1 MIGAGVRIGA
11 GTTVGAHAV
20 VKGPATIGRDNR
32 IFQFASIGEDPQDKK
47 YRGEP
52 TQLVIG
58 DRNTFREFCTIN
70 RGTAQDQG
78 VTRIG
83 DDNWIMAYVHVAH
96 DCVVGN
102 DVIFS
107 NNTTLAGHV
116 HVGDHVICS
125 GFSAVHQFCRLGAH
139 SFLGGF
145 AAVTRDVP
153 PYVMVAG
160 QPTAPH
166 GINSEGLKRR
176 GFTRGAAAEPQG
188 GVPDSLPRA
197 APACRGPGPACRA
210 RGDAARTADP
220 RRLHRQVRTQPDSLT
235 ASMPRIA
242 IVAGEISGDRLGAGL
257 IRAVRARRPDVEF
270 AGIAGPAMRAAGCE
284 VWVPS
289 EELAVMGLAEVVRH
303 LPRLRRILRDLEQRP
318 GRRSARPVHRHRRAG
333 LQPAG

>member
-1 MIGAGVRIGA
+1 MTDIHATAIVAPGAQLDPGVQVGPYAVIGAGVVIGA

-20 VKGPATIGRDNR
+20 LKGPATIGRDNR
-32 IFQFASIGEDPQDKK
+32 IFQFTSIGEDPQDKK

-52 TQLVIG
+52 TQVVIG

-83 DDNWIMAYVHVAH
+83 NDNWIMAYVHVAH
-96 DCVVGN
+96 DCAVGN

-107 NNTTLAGHV
+107 NNSTLAGHV
-116 HVGDHVICS
+116 QVGDHVICS

-176 GFTRGAAAEPQG
+176 GFTPEQLRNLKEAYRILYREQLQLAE
-188 GVPDSLPRA
+188 
-197 APACRGPGPACRA
+197 A
-210 RGDAARTADP
+210 RDKLAVLAE
-220 RRLHRQVRTQPDSLT
+220 TQPEL
-235 ASMPRIA
+235 RILVDF
-242 IVAGEISGDRLGAGL
+242 IDKSERSL
-257 IRAVRARRPDVEF
+257 IR
-270 AGIAGPAMRAAGCE
+270 
-284 VWVPS
+284 
-289 EELAVMGLAEVVRH
+289 
-303 LPRLRRILRDLEQRP
+303 
-318 GRRSARPVHRHRRAG
+318 
-333 LQPAG
+333 

>member
-1 MIGAGVRIGA
+1 MTDIHATAIVDSAAQLDIGVQVGPYAVIGAGVVIGA
-11 GTTVGAHAV
+11 GTAVGAHAV
-20 VKGPATIGRDNR
+20 LKGPAMIGRDNR
-32 IFQFASIGEDPQDKK
+32 IFQFTSIGEDPQDKK

-83 DDNWIMAYVHVAH
+83 NDNWIMAYVHIAH

-107 NNTTLAGHV
+107 NNSTLAGHV
-116 HVGDHVICS
+116 QVGDHVICS
-125 GFSAVHQFCRLGAH
+125 GFAAVHQFCRLGAH

-176 GFTRGAAAEPQG
+176 GFTPDQLRNLKEAYRILYREQLQLTEARDRLAVLAE
-188 GVPDSLPRA
+188 
-197 APACRGPGPACRA
+197 
-210 RGDAARTADP
+210 
-220 RRLHRQVRTQPDSLT
+220 TQPELLILVDFIDKSER
-235 ASMPRIA
+235 S
-242 IVAGEISGDRLGAGL
+242 L
-257 IRAVRARRPDVEF
+257 IR
-270 AGIAGPAMRAAGCE
+270 
-284 VWVPS
+284 
-289 EELAVMGLAEVVRH
+289 
-303 LPRLRRILRDLEQRP
+303 
-318 GRRSARPVHRHRRAG
+318 
-333 LQPAG
+333 

>member
-1 MIGAGVRIGA
+1 MTDIHATAIVAPGAQLDPGVQVGPYAVIGAGVVIGA

-20 VKGPATIGRDNR
+20 LKGPATIGRDNR
-32 IFQFASIGEDPQDKK
+32 IFQFTSIGEDPQDKK

-70 RGTAQDQG
+70 RGTAQDRG

-83 DDNWIMAYVHVAH
+83 NDNWIMAYVHVAH
-96 DCVVGN
+96 DCAVGN

-107 NNTTLAGHV
+107 NNSTLAGHV
-116 HVGDHVICS
+116 QVGDHVICS

-176 GFTRGAAAEPQG
+176 GFTPEQLRNLKEAYRILYREQLQLAE
-188 GVPDSLPRA
+188 
-197 APACRGPGPACRA
+197 A
-210 RGDAARTADP
+210 RDKLAVLAE
-220 RRLHRQVRTQPDSLT
+220 TQPEL
-235 ASMPRIA
+235 RILVDF
-242 IVAGEISGDRLGAGL
+242 IDKSERSL
-257 IRAVRARRPDVEF
+257 IR
-270 AGIAGPAMRAAGCE
+270 
-284 VWVPS
+284 
-289 EELAVMGLAEVVRH
+289 
-303 LPRLRRILRDLEQRP
+303 
-318 GRRSARPVHRHRRAG
+318 
-333 LQPAG
+333 

>member
-1 MIGAGVRIGA
+1 MTDIHPTAIVAAGAELDQGVIIGPYAVIGPGVRIGA
-11 GTTVGAHAV
+11 GTSVGAHTV

-58 DRNTFREFCTIN
+58 NRNTFREFCTIN

-96 DCVVGN
+96 DCSVGN

-145 AAVTRDVP
+145 AAITRDVP

-176 GFTRGAAAEPQG
+176 GFTAEQLRNLKEAYRILYREQLQLAEARDRLAALAG
-188 GVPDSLPRA
+188 
-197 APACRGPGPACRA
+197 
-210 RGDAARTADP
+210 
-220 RRLHRQVRTQPDSLT
+220 TQPEL
-235 ASMPRIA
+235 RILVDF
-242 IVAGEISGDRLGAGL
+242 IDQSERSL
-257 IRAVRARRPDVEF
+257 IR
-270 AGIAGPAMRAAGCE
+270 
-284 VWVPS
+284 
-289 EELAVMGLAEVVRH
+289 
-303 LPRLRRILRDLEQRP
+303 
-318 GRRSARPVHRHRRAG
+318 
-333 LQPAG
+333 

>member
-1 MIGAGVRIGA
+1 MTDIHATAIVDPGAQLDVGVQVGPYAVIGAGVVIGA

-20 VKGPATIGRDNR
+20 LKGPATIGRDNR
-32 IFQFASIGEDPQDKK
+32 IFQFTSIGEDPQDKK

-70 RGTAQDQG
+70 RGTAQDLG

-107 NNTTLAGHV
+107 NNSTLAGHV
-116 HVGDHVICS
+116 QVGDHVICS
-125 GFSAVHQFCRLGAH
+125 GFAAVHQFCRLGAH

-176 GFTRGAAAEPQG
+176 GFTPDQLRNLKEAYRILYREQLQLTEARERLAVLAE
-188 GVPDSLPRA
+188 
-197 APACRGPGPACRA
+197 
-210 RGDAARTADP
+210 
-220 RRLHRQVRTQPDSLT
+220 TQPEL
-235 ASMPRIA
+235 RILVDF
-242 IVAGEISGDRLGAGL
+242 IDKSERSL
-257 IRAVRARRPDVEF
+257 IR
-270 AGIAGPAMRAAGCE
+270 
-284 VWVPS
+284 
-289 EELAVMGLAEVVRH
+289 
-303 LPRLRRILRDLEQRP
+303 
-318 GRRSARPVHRHRRAG
+318 
-333 LQPAG
+333 

>member
-1 MIGAGVRIGA
+1 MSDIHPTAIVAPGAELDVGVTVGPYAVIGAGVRIGA
-11 GTTVGAHAV
+11 GSTVGAHAV
-20 VKGPATIGRDNR
+20 LKGPATIGRDNR

-52 TQLVIG
+52 TQLAIG

-70 RGTAQDQG
+70 RGTAQDEG

-83 DDNWIMAYVHVAH
+83 NDNWIMSYVHVAH

-107 NNTTLAGHV
+107 NNATLAGHV
-116 HVGDHVICS
+116 QVDDHVICS

-153 PYVMVAG
+153 PYVIVGG

-176 GFTRGAAAEPQG
+176 GFTADQLRNLKEAYRILYREQLPLAE
-188 GVPDSLPRA
+188 
-197 APACRGPGPACRA
+197 A
-210 RGDAARTADP
+210 RE
-220 RRLHRQVRTQPDSLT
+220 RLAVLAETQPEL
-235 ASMPRIA
+235 RILVDF
-242 IVAGEISGDRLGAGL
+242 IDKSERSL
-257 IRAVRARRPDVEF
+257 IR
-270 AGIAGPAMRAAGCE
+270 
-284 VWVPS
+284 
-289 EELAVMGLAEVVRH
+289 
-303 LPRLRRILRDLEQRP
+303 
-318 GRRSARPVHRHRRAG
+318 
-333 LQPAG
+333 

>member
-1 MIGAGVRIGA
+1 MTDIHATAIVDSAAQLDIGVQVGPYAVIGAGVVIGA
-11 GTTVGAHAV
+11 GTAVGAHAV
-20 VKGPATIGRDNR
+20 LKGPAMIGRDNR
-32 IFQFASIGEDPQDKK
+32 IFQFTSIGEDPQDKK

-83 DDNWIMAYVHVAH
+83 NDNWIMAYVHIAH

-107 NNTTLAGHV
+107 NNSTLAGHV
-116 HVGDHVICS
+116 QVGDHVICS
-125 GFSAVHQFCRLGAH
+125 GFAAVHQFCRLGAH

-153 PYVMVAG
+153 PYVIVAG

-176 GFTRGAAAEPQG
+176 GFTPDQLRNLKEAYRILYREQLQLTEARDRLAVLAE
-188 GVPDSLPRA
+188 
-197 APACRGPGPACRA
+197 
-210 RGDAARTADP
+210 
-220 RRLHRQVRTQPDSLT
+220 TQPELLILVDFIDKSER
-235 ASMPRIA
+235 S
-242 IVAGEISGDRLGAGL
+242 L
-257 IRAVRARRPDVEF
+257 IR
-270 AGIAGPAMRAAGCE
+270 
-284 VWVPS
+284 
-289 EELAVMGLAEVVRH
+289 
-303 LPRLRRILRDLEQRP
+303 
-318 GRRSARPVHRHRRAG
+318 
-333 LQPAG
+333 